1 MTYNSYIMDS
11 SSLID
16 LNKHS
21 PIDVFPSVWKNLESL
36 IGQGL
41 LVAPLEVLNEITQ
54 MDDQLS
60 KWVKEQ
66 ANFFRDPTEKQ
77 IEIVKDILKSYPS
90 MVREDREYDADSW
103 VIALAIEMKSDTQQT
118 LLPIKRIIVTE
129 EKIRGERVRIP
140 YVCQKYQVDSID
152 IIEMFRIEGW
162 KF

>member
-1 MTYNSYIMDS
+1 MTYNSYVIDS

-16 LNKHS
+16 LNRYS

-36 IGQGL
+36 ISQDR

-54 MDDQLS
+54 KDDQLS

-66 ANFFRDPTEKQ
+66 ANFFRDITEKQ
-77 IEIVKDILKSYPS
+77 IEIARDILKSYPS
-90 MVREDREYDADSW
+90 MVRVDRKYDADSW
-103 VIALAIEMKSDTQQT
+103 VIALAIEMKSDPQQT
-118 LLPIKRIIVTE
+118 LVQKKIIVVTG
-129 EKIRGERVRIP
+129 EKIRGERVRIS